1 MDLVK
6 IRLNL
11 ATAYL
16 EIGRDSQSS
25 FPQKCWSGSGYFHL
39 KGDVVSNSE
48 CFFYIKKHF
57 FMIFEETV
65 LRAPWTDFKFPKT
78 AHTYVFRTFHL
89 IFFWGSHCYSGI
101 AYLHDPGA
109 QFQFIYHY
117 ESTILWLCCTV
128 FIITKTSFIHDIS
141 RKYESFCFEE
151 VSMLLCIILGWSQV
165 NFRICYWI
173 LRELDTTS
181 PFKSYR
187 LVEMGSKKQKT
198 LWKRI

>member
-1 MDLVK
+1 
-6 IRLNL
+6 
-11 ATAYL
+11 
-16 EIGRDSQSS
+16 
-25 FPQKCWSGSGYFHL
+25 
-39 KGDVVSNSE
+39 
-48 CFFYIKKHF
+48 
-57 FMIFEETV
+57 MIFEETV

-89 IFFWGSHCYSGI
+89 IFFLGVTLLLRNC
-101 AYLHDPGA
+101 YLHDPEA

-141 RKYESFCFEE
+141 KKYESFCFEE

-181 PFKSYR
+181 PFKGVPIISSEIELLEIR
-187 LVEMGSKKQKT
+187 GAIQCLF
-198 LWKRI
+198 

>member
-1 MDLVK
+1 MSNFWV
-6 IRLNL
+6 RNP
-11 ATAYL
+11 
-16 EIGRDSQSS
+16 S
-25 FPQKCWSGSGYFHL
+25 FLYFFLTIFKC
-39 KGDVVSNSE
+39 
-48 CFFYIKKHF
+48 FY
-57 FMIFEETV
+57 

-89 IFFWGSHCYSGI
+89 IFFLGVTLLLRNC
-101 AYLHDPGA
+101 YLHDPEA

-181 PFKSYR
+181 PFKEQNPNGCFVMKRHYAWTLHKLCSIK
-187 LVEMGSKKQKT
+187 VSVQHPKDKQY
-198 LWKRI
+198 IFQE